1 MIRTLR
7 SNWLDIVLSLLVA
20 IAEAAMVAPWLH
32 LISGAIHHGASNVPS
47 PVVLALVGAILYWCT
62 RYFLEGGWDISAARA
77 MSLVSWLVLMILW
90 FGISSGHLLSAPW
103 YFVDRLVRIDTS
115 LLFLLVVGGVA
126 WWRAISLG
134 SNPAS
139 FTPDFARRLI
149 WRSVFVAGAALVLAL
164 LAGGVVGTSVSDSAV
179 LAFPLLLLASLLA
192 AGAAQAKAARAAI
205 RSGADPAR
213 VGLGTASGL
222 SLGMIL
228 VAVGVAGLAGRH
240 FWSQV
245 AQPLHVVQ
253 SGFETLLYGVVVAV
267 AYVIFGILWP
277 IFWLLHKLVGKTPPQ
292 PPQPQAQANN
302 AQQAVQDAHNSLPA
316 FITTAIEIALVV
328 AVVAFV
334 LWLVLRSLK
343 RFRASQEESG
353 VDEIHESVWS
363 TDLALQQLRSFLDG
377 LGLHRGQRAQRPFD
391 IDAEPVDVRD
401 AYRHLLVLGDREG
414 QPRQANESAND
425 YLTRLRV
432 AWATS
437 GEPLD
442 DLTLRYLAARY
453 AEQSSDE
460 DLVHARR
467 DWRQLRE
474 RFTRA

>member
-1 MIRTLR
+1 MTRTLR

-32 LISGAIHHGASNVPS
+32 LISSMFHHGASAIPS
-47 PVVLALVGAILYWCT
+47 PLGLALVGVILYWCT
-62 RYFLEGGWDISAARA
+62 RYFLNGGWDISASRA
-77 MSLVSWLVLMILW
+77 MSLASWLVLMIIW

-103 YFVDRLVRIDTS
+103 YFIDRLVRVDTS
-115 LLFLLVVGGVA
+115 LVFLLGVGAVA

-139 FTPDFARRLI
+139 FSPDFARRLI
-149 WRSVFVAGAALVLAL
+149 WRGVFVAGVALIFSIM
-164 LAGGVVGTSVSDSAV
+164 AGGATQTSVSDSEVFAI
-179 LAFPLLLLASLLA
+179 PLLLVASLLA
-192 AGAAQAKAARAAI
+192 AAAAQAKAARAAI

-222 SLGMIL
+222 TLGMIL
-228 VAVGVAGLAGRH
+228 IAVGVAGLAGRH

-245 AQPLHVVQ
+245 AQPLRLVQ
-253 SGFETLLYGVVVAV
+253 SGLETLLYGAVVGF
-267 AYVIFGILWP
+267 AYVIFVILWP
-277 IFWLLHKLVGKTPPQ
+277 VFWLLHKLVGKAPKQ
-292 PPQPQAQANN
+292 PPQPQSQANN
-302 AQQAVQDAHNSLPA
+302 AQQAVLGAQKSLPA

-343 RFRASQEESG
+343 RFRASQEEAG

-363 TDLALQQLRSFLDG
+363 ADLALQQLRSFLGG
-377 LGLHRGQRAQRPFD
+377 LGLHRGQRAQPPFD

-401 AYRHLLVLGDREG
+401 AYRHLLVLGERQG
-414 QPRQANESAND
+414 QTRQANESPSD
-425 YLTRLRV
+425 YLDRLRV

-442 DLTLRYLAARY
+442 DLTLRYLSARY

-460 DLVHARR
+460 DVTHARR

-474 RFTRA
+474 RFARD